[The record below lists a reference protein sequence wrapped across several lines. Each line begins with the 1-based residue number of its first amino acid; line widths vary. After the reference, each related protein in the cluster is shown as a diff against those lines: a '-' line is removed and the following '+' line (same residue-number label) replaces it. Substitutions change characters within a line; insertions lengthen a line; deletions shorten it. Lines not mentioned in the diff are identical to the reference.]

1 MQRRLFPQICP
12 LPACATA
19 IAVATPVGDTGNGG
33 RVIETRY
40 IEVTAGK

>member
-12 LPACATA
+12 LPKYATA
-19 IAVATPVGDTGNGG
+19 IVVATPVAGNGG
-33 RVIETRY
+33 RFIETRY